1 MVKSCCAFG
10 CYNKFAKD
18 SGISFYRFPTDKE
31 RRSKWISAVK
41 RKDWEPNEHTW
52 LCSAHFV
59 SGKKS
64 NDPLSPDYIPSVFS
78 FTDSP
83 QKRKLQ
89 QQIDGYERRRNV
101 KRVRLEGAIS
111 DSAEK
116 VSDNFIENT
125 ENVEQEQG
133 TMGVEYD
140 SDIVRVEEVI
150 CTENK
155 ESACMSGHEQ
165 AQGPCAR
172 TTDTCTNSAE
182 SMTDVSMRY
191 IEALEQE
198 CFRRSTV
205 VSCSRYSNKEWSVD
219 ALKSDDQKV
228 KFYTGLPSFFILM
241 SVFNLVS
248 INSHSDKFVLSKFEE
263 FMITLMKLR
272 LSLFNQDLGYRFEIH
287 QSTISRI
294 FHRWIDAMFIRL
306 KTLIKW
312 PNREELQKSMPM
324 DFRLNFKKCVVI
336 IDCFEIFCE
345 RPYPLKA
352 KSSNIFRLQ
361 APQHSEIF
369 NRYCTT
375 RCDYIYI

>member
-1 MVKSCCAFG
+1 M
-10 CYNKFAKD
+10 
-18 SGISFYRFPTDKE
+18 
-31 RRSKWISAVK
+31 ISAVK

-78 FTDSP
+78 FTNSP

-89 QQIDGYERRRNV
+89 QQVDGYERRRNV
-101 KRVRLEGAIS
+101 QKRVRLEGAIS

-116 VSDNFIENT
+116 VSDIENT

-140 SDIVRVEEVI
+140 SDRANIVRVEEVI

-191 IEALEQE
+191 IEALNQ
-198 CFRRSTV
+198 F
-205 VSCSRYSNKEWSVD
+205 
-219 ALKSDDQKV
+219 LI
-228 KFYTGLPSFFILM
+228 ILHQ
-241 SVFNLVS
+241 LQGTTCAA
-248 INSHSDKFVLSKFEE
+248 VLS
-263 FMITLMKLR
+263 
-272 LSLFNQDLGYRFEIH
+272 IH
-287 QSTISRI
+287 S
-294 FHRWIDAMFIRL
+294 
-306 KTLIKW
+306 KW
-312 PNREELQKSMPM
+312 
-324 DFRLNFKKCVVI
+324 
-336 IDCFEIFCE
+336 
-345 RPYPLKA
+345 RP
-352 KSSNIFRLQ
+352 
-361 APQHSEIF
+361 
-369 NRYCTT
+369 
-375 RCDYIYI
+375 